1 MNSLWIP
8 APRLRGDKLRG
19 NDGRGPSGKRRADY
33 HPRFRGNGGWW
44 TSLPANPN
52 RGGVLV
58 HGGDRCFD
66 FKGVR
71 VLPWFIGG

>member
-1 MNSLWIP
+1 MTRSNHP
-8 APRLRGDKLRG
+8 ASIATCDTI
-19 NDGRGPSGKRRADY
+19 N
-33 HPRFRGNGGWW
+33 WW

-52 RGGVLV
+52 RGSVLV
-58 HGGDRCFD
+58 HGGDQTYD